1 MEKNEGRRTLRA
13 VGRTATALLTSAA
26 LVLGGLFHGDR
37 EALPE
42 DAPAPGILEMIS
54 PDTDGGDDGD
64 GAGEE
69 NEEKRRVRQRERRLG
84 RLPLGVRLFSGL
96 GVWGAGCAAVSILG
110 ALLGGGL
117 SPLLRTLLLWLGMAA
132 VMLAALGVTV
142 KAVFPD
148 MPVKKLLRR
157 RNIRWVLFGAAA
169 LGMLE
174 GALLWHF
181 PERAGLG
188 EWLRWLGSMGLLSAV
203 SAAALRRESKR
214 REREKE
220 QKRRESREERDRRK
234 VLALSDSV
242 SRRM

>member
-1 MEKNEGRRTLRA
+1 M
-13 VGRTATALLTSAA
+13 
-26 LVLGGLFHGDR
+26 
-37 EALPE
+37 
-42 DAPAPGILEMIS
+42 
-54 PDTDGGDDGD
+54 
-64 GAGEE
+64 
-69 NEEKRRVRQRERRLG
+69 
-84 RLPLGVRLFSGL
+84 
-96 GVWGAGCAAVSILG
+96 SILG

-157 RNIRWVLFGAAA
+157 RNIWWVLFGAAA